1 MVNKALVI
9 VSLTF
14 LIAGGLIGWIL
25 GSLGHG
31 HVVPN
36 AAEKGPLMLGRY
48 AQVKGKL
55 ELLAPAFLGTITALE
70 FGEDSEVIVYS
81 IYRMGRD
88 YPSYTLPP
96 VLGSYRVKGDRM
108 DLLVEFFGTTY
119 IFRGKLKNNTIVFYN
134 GTVFKRGE

>member
-14 LIAGGLIGWIL
+14 LMAGGLIGWIL

-55 ELLAPAFLGTITALE
+55 ELIGLGFSSTITALE

-81 IYRMGRD
+81 IHRVGRD
-88 YPSYTLPP
+88 YPSYPLPP
-96 VLGSYRVKGDRM
+96 VLGRYRVKGDRI

-119 IFRGKLKNNTIVFYN
+119 IFRGKLENNTIVFHD
-134 GTVFKRGE
+134 GTIFKREE